1 MASDIDGG
9 AVRKIG
15 NCILVILCML
25 VVPLTDFG
33 HGGEVHAPPSV
44 WTLWEFDPLIVFIL
58 LASGAVYTL
67 GIRNLWRAAGVGRG
81 ITKGEAAY
89 YVLGWLSLAVALV
102 SPIHLLGELLFSMHM
117 TQHEILMLVAAPLIV
132 LGRPFVAAAWSVPQ
146 RSRRSAGSVVRSP
159 LVNRTWSFISNGA
172 VAWVIH
178 AVALWV
184 WHVPAMFQA
193 TLKSDLVHTLQHAS
207 FFGTALL
214 FWWAILFGKRGLQ
227 SYGAGVLYL
236 FTTMVQSG
244 LLGIFLTL
252 TSLVWYPAYATTSE
266 LFGLSPIED
275 QQIGGLIMWIPA
287 GLIYM
292 FAALVMFSGWLRE
305 SEKRVVERET
315 RMKAQIAAAP
325 QL

>member
-1 MASDIDGG
+1 
-9 AVRKIG
+9 
-15 NCILVILCML
+15 ML
-25 VVPLTDFG
+25 VVPFIAFG
-33 HGGEVHAPPSV
+33 HGGEVHEPPGI

-58 LASGAVYTL
+58 LSSGAVYTIGL
-67 GIRNLWRAAGVGRG
+67 RNLWRSAGVGRG

-89 YVLGWLSLAVALV
+89 YALGWISLAVALV
-102 SPIHLLGELLFSMHM
+102 SPVHVLGELLFSMHM
-117 TQHEILMLVAAPLIV
+117 TQHEILMLVSAPLIV
-132 LGRPFVAAAWSVPQ
+132 LGRPFVAAAWAIP
-146 RSRRSAGSVVRSP
+146 RGSRRMAGSAVRSP
-159 LVNRTWSFISNGA
+159 VVNRTWTFISNAA
-172 VAWVIH
+172 VAWIIH

-193 TLKSDLVHTLQHAS
+193 TLRSDLVHTLQHAS

-252 TSLVWYPAYATTSE
+252 TSRVWYPAYSATTE
-266 LFGLSPIED
+266 IFGLSAIED

-287 GLIYM
+287 GLVYM
-292 FAALVMFSGWLRE
+292 FAALIMFSGWLRE
-305 SEKRVVERET
+305 SEKRVVDRET
-315 RMKAQIAAAP
+315 RMKAQIAAAR
-325 QL
+325 

>member
-1 MASDIDGG
+1 MRK
-9 AVRKIG
+9 VRDLV
-15 NCILVILCML
+15 LVILWVL
-25 VVPLTDFG
+25 VVPFTAFG
-33 HGGEVHAPPSV
+33 HGGEVHETPSV
-44 WTLWEFDPLIVFIL
+44 WAMWEFDPLIVFIL
-58 LASGAVYTL
+58 LTSAIIYTL
-67 GIRNLWRAAGVGRG
+67 GLRNLWGSAGVGRG

-89 YVLGWLSLAVALV
+89 YALGWLSLAVALV
-102 SPIHLLGELLFSMHM
+102 SPVHVLGELLFSMHM
-117 TQHEILMLVAAPLIV
+117 TQHEILMLVSAPLIV
-132 LGRPFVAAAWSVPQ
+132 LGRPFVAAAWALPQ
-146 RSRRSAGSVVRSP
+146 RSRGTAGAAVRSP
-159 LVNRTWSFISNGA
+159 VVNRTWSFISNAA
-172 VAWVIH
+172 VAWIIH

-193 TLKSDLVHTLQHAS
+193 TLRSDVVHTLQHAS

-236 FTTMVQSG
+236 FSTMVQSG

-252 TSLVWYPAYATTSE
+252 TSRVWYPAYSATAE

-287 GLIYM
+287 GLVYM

-305 SEKRVVERET
+305 SERRVLDREA
-315 RMKAQIAAAP
+315 RMKLQIAP
-325 QL
+325 GKQL